1 MQIKINGEKIDLPEG
16 STIEDAIE
24 ASGAPYLEGC
34 VLGLIKGTQEMEQ
47 YVNKYK
53 LKTTKGSIIIELLPE
68 APEELKTTWKKRY
81 REFENLRIRWTT
93 TNDVAIGPIK
103 TDLEPSHAEHTYQ
116 RWDVV
121 LSLSGF
127 TADATHIILVKDR
140 NKAVYGVPETTDNGN
155 GVFAQIV
162 GGKRTVMKLDDQDE
176 IKKVEPVQER
186 KSVVKS
192 AAIINLDTEIFQGN
206 EIFTYVDVSLSDKSP
221 QSAEHFFALSDD
233 NKMHIDYESD
243 SFVGFYGLQGL
254 ESPSEFLG
262 QRKRGTITLRNKG
275 KGTGRVYIYREDRVS
290 TPSHSVVGKV
300 VSGMQLLDIAGEGDE
315 ITFQTTP
322 QRIMTLSMTQ
332 KKAQELLDANG
343 IKQIKEGETD
353 DDSVV
358 VVQEPRYTMDIIGE
372 KQLKTFGI
380 KEEELIYLET
390 YDEVAPRSSWYFK
403 KITGLLDSPVGT
415 LNIQFAYPGTK
426 IMMFRGSSSDSKGL
440 IPENIPK
447 DKVGAGEIALTN
459 MSKRNVGIL
468 GVRFEEHKEYG
479 PTGEPFKSTNI
490 FAKIVKGMEN
500 LEKFKEG
507 ETVYVTNKK
516 PR

>member
-1 MQIKINGEKIDLPEG
+1 MQIKINREKIDLPEG
-16 STIEDAIE
+16 STIKDAIA
-24 ASGAPYLEGC
+24 ASGAPYIEGC
-34 VLGLIKGTQEMEQ
+34 VLGLIKGTEEVEQ

-53 LKTTKGSIIIELLPE
+53 LKTTKGSIIIELLSD
-68 APEELKTTWKKRY
+68 APDELKSNWKRRY
-81 REFENLRIRWTT
+81 RDFEGLRIRWTT

-103 TDLEPSHAEHTYQ
+103 TDLEPTHDEHEYE

-127 TADATHIILVKDR
+127 TADATHIILIKDR
-140 NKAVYGVPETTDNGN
+140 NKAVYGVPETQNNSN
-155 GVFAQIV
+155 GVFAQII

-176 IKKVEPVQER
+176 IKNVEPVQER

-192 AAIINLDTEIFQGN
+192 AAITNLDTEIFPGN
-206 EIFTYVDVSLSDKSP
+206 EIFTYVNVSLSDKSP
-221 QSAEHFFALSDD
+221 QSAEHFFALSED

-254 ESPSEFLG
+254 ESPSEFIG
-262 QRKRGTITLRNKG
+262 QRKRGTITLRSKG

-300 VSGMQLLDIAGEGDE
+300 ESGLQLLDIAGEGDD

-322 QRIMTLSMTQ
+322 QRIMTLSLTQ
-332 KKAQELLDANG
+332 KEAQDLLDANG
-343 IKQIKEGETD
+343 IKQVRDGHTD
-353 DDSVV
+353 DDAVV
-358 VVQEPRYTMDIIGE
+358 VVQEPRYTMDIIRQ

-380 KEEELIYLET
+380 KEEDLIYLDI
-390 YDEVAPRSSWYFK
+390 YDEEAPRSSWYFK
-403 KITGLLDSPVGT
+403 KITGLLDSPVGS

-426 IMMFRGSSSDSKGL
+426 IMMFRGSSRDSKGL
-440 IPENIPK
+440 VPENTPK
-447 DKVGAGEIALTN
+447 DKVGEGEMALTN

-468 GVRFEEHKEYG
+468 GVRFEDHTEYG

-490 FAKIVKGMEN
+490 FGKIVKGMEN

-507 ETVYVTNKK
+507 DTVYVTNKK
-516 PR
+516 P